1 MIKNIED
8 VSCTFLQDID
18 LVCFSHLRWGFVFQ
32 RPNHLLSRFSKH
44 QRVFFIEEPIFHAE
58 EDRIHIENFNENLYV
73 VTPYLKEGLSEE
85 EVLRRQKKYLS
96 NLLHNMKVTRF
107 FSWYYTPMALPFTA
121 DLQPELVIYDCM
133 DELSAFKF
141 APPQLTILEKELFAK
156 ADVVFT
162 GGNSIYESKKNAH
175 HNIYSMPS
183 SIDKHHFG
191 KARTQINDPSDQR
204 DIPHPRFGF
213 FGVVDER
220 FDIELL
226 DAVARQKPDWHFV
239 ILGPVVKID
248 PATLPHYENVHY
260 LGGKKYDELPA
271 YISGWDIA
279 LIPFA
284 MNESTKFISP
294 TKTPEYLAAGKPV
307 ISTPIR
313 DVVKPYGEHNL
324 VHIIENAAQFIDAA
338 EKELAKK
345 RRTAWLNKVDDF
357 LLYNSWDRTWGQMV
371 RHIEEAFIQNSSEKT
386 VVKEKIYV

>member
-1 MIKNIED
+1 MIKNIEE
-8 VSCTFLQDID
+8 VSCAFMHDID

-44 QRVFFIEEPIFHAE
+44 QRVFFIEEPVFH
-58 EDRIHIENFNENLYV
+58 DGDDKLHIENYNDNLYV
-73 VTPYLKEGLSEE
+73 VTPHIKSGLSAED
-85 EVLRRQKKYLS
+85 VLTRQQKFIT
-96 NLLHNMKVTRF
+96 NLITNMKINRF
-107 FSWYYTPMALPFTA
+107 FSWYYTPMALPFTEH
-121 DLQPELVIYDCM
+121 LNPELVIYDCM

-141 APPQLTILEKELFAK
+141 APPQLTQLEKDLFSK

-162 GGNSIYESKKNAH
+162 GGHSIYESKKNQH
-175 HNIYSMPS
+175 HNIHPFPS

-191 KARTQINDPSDQR
+191 SARSFKGDPEDQK

-226 DAVARQKPDWHFV
+226 DNVARERPDWHFI
-239 ILGPVVKID
+239 ILGPIVKID
-248 PATLPHYENVHY
+248 PATLPHYANVHY
-260 LGGKKYDELPA
+260 LGGKKYEELPA

-279 LIPFA
+279 TIPFA
-284 MNESTKFISP
+284 MNESTRFISP

-313 DVVKPYGEHNL
+313 DVVSPYGDSKL
-324 VHIIENAAQFIDAA
+324 VYIVKNAKEFISAA
-338 EKELAKK
+338 EKELDKK
-345 RRTAWLNKVDDF
+345 RKGSWLKKVDEF

-371 RHIEEAFIQNSSEKT
+371 RTIEETLIQTTSTKT
-386 VVKEKIYV
+386 KKEKIYV